1 MDLKQLSY
9 FVAVI
14 QEGTISGAARKLHLT
29 QPPLSA
35 QMKLLEEEA
44 GCLLFER
51 GSRHVQLTAAGQMLY
66 GRAVK
71 MLELADITARELKDY
86 RMEPPESS
94 GWEWFPQ

>member
-9 FVAVI
+9 FVTVI

-44 GCLLFER
+44 GC
-51 GSRHVQLTAAGQMLY
+51 STAAP
-66 GRAVK
+66 
-71 MLELADITARELKDY
+71 LKCWSWLILL
-86 RMEPPESS
+86 R
-94 GWEWFPQ
+94 GN

>member
-9 FVAVI
+9 FVTVI

-51 GSRHVQLTAAGQMLY
+51 GSPACAAHRRRTDAL
-66 GRAVK
+66 RP
-71 MLELADITARELKDY
+71 R
-86 RMEPPESS
+86 R
-94 GWEWFPQ
+94 